1 MNYFFETSTSYTFD
15 QAIDRVSQELKEEGF
30 GILTR
35 IDVKGTLKKKLD
47 VDFPRYEI
55 LGACNPAYAY
65 KALLVEE
72 KIGIMLPCNII
83 VQEKPDGSVN
93 VSAVDPLASMQAII
107 NPELEKIARQIQVK
121 LRAVIDRLD

>member
-35 IDVKGTLKKKLD
+35 IDVKETLKKKLD

-107 NPELEKIARQIQVK
+107 NPELEIIARQIQAK

>member
-35 IDVKGTLKKKLD
+35 IDVKETLKKKLD

-55 LGACNPAYAY
+55 LGACNPTYAY